1 MASISIETLKNN
13 IRQIAGQY
21 DAICILGP
29 TASGKTRF
37 AIELAV
43 ALSSVEN
50 GVFVPGAEIISADS
64 RQVYRGMDIGT
75 GKDLGEYKVDVRCGT
90 VKRDVAVA
98 ANKVGAVGETN
109 EVGAVG
115 ETNEV
120 GAVGAVD
127 VIKGEI
133 PYHLTDIVEA
143 GEKYNIFQYQ
153 RDFSKA
159 YASIKERGLVPLI
172 CGGSGLYIEA
182 GTRGYE
188 LQDVPQNP
196 QLRAELEEKP
206 LEELAQMLKDLKMQ
220 RGQQPHNHTDFDTKK
235 RAIRAIEIEKYALEN
250 GMPEQE
256 IPLLPQ
262 KVYYIGVDVDREIR
276 NQRIDA
282 RLKARLQEGM
292 VDEVRGL
299 LNSGIAAEDLIYYG
313 LEYKFLTQY
322 IIGEL
327 EYEEMVEKLGI
338 AIHQFAKRQMTWFRG
353 MERKG
358 IEINWVKL

>member
-1 MASISIETLKNN
+1 MKSSGFQE
-13 IRQIAGQY
+13 IRGQIAAIAEEY
-21 DAICILGP
+21 DAICVLGP

-43 ALSSVEN
+43 ALSSVED
-50 GVFVPGAEIISADS
+50 GEFKAGAEIISADS

-75 GKDLGEYKVDVRCGT
+75 GKDLDEYVVDVT
-90 VKRDVAVA
+90 
-98 ANKVGAVGETN
+98 VGEN
-109 EVGAVG
+109 GLAVVG
-115 ETNEV
+115 ESAKNKGNGEGGV
-120 GAVGAVD
+120 KAKDIGDVD
-127 VIKGEI
+127 EKGKIYRAQI

-153 RDFSKA
+153 RDFSRA
-159 YASIKERGLVPLI
+159 YKSIKERGVVPII

-182 GTRGYE
+182 ATRGYA

-196 QLRAELEEKP
+196 QLRERLEQKS
-206 LEELAQMLKDLKMQ
+206 LDELAEMVRELKRR
-220 RGQQPHNHTDFDTKK
+220 RGQEPHNTTDFDTVK
-235 RAIRAIEIEKYALEN
+235 RAVRAIEIELYALEH
-250 GMPEQE
+250 GTPEQE
-256 IPLLPQ
+256 TPLLPQ
-262 KVYYIGVDVDREIR
+262 KVYYIGVDVDRDLR
-276 NQRIDA
+276 NRKIDRRLRA
-282 RLKARLQEGM
+282 RLEEGM

-299 LNSGIAAEDLIYYG
+299 LDRGLSPEDLIYYG

-322 IIGEL
+322 VVGEL

-358 IEINWVKL
+358 IEINWIKL